1 MFQIEIESIFNI
13 PGRGQI
19 IYGKANE
26 QNYEGTLRC
35 GNKIFK
41 VIGIPFQPDK
51 DGYATYLL
59 DTSTLTDDYVGK
71 ILVEGEKRNK
81 K

>member
-26 QNYEGTLRC
+26 QNYKGTLRC
-35 GNKIFK
+35 GSDFFK
-41 VIGIPFQPDK
+41 VIGFPFQLDK
-51 DGYATYLL
+51 EGYATYLL
-59 DTSTLTDDYVGK
+59 DTTTLTDDYLGK
-71 ILVEGEKRNK
+71 ILVEGERKET
-81 K
+81 